1 MPNADPYPM
10 MWSHV
15 HINGETPEKPKTEL
29 PKYYEGETYFRY
41 NNFQHD
47 REDEHFYDDSNY
59 FGNPFEDD
67 FKSQREYKEEVND
80 NYSVLG
86 LKRSASDEDIKKA
99 FRDKARE
106 THPDK
111 GGDPD
116 EFRKVREA
124 YENLI

>member
-1 MPNADPYPM
+1 MSSFAHPL

-15 HINGETPEKPKTEL
+15 LLPGEKPFSNEL
-29 PKYYEGETYFRY
+29 PEYYKGDPFAYRYKYS
-41 NNFQHD
+41 NFE
-47 REDEHFYDDSNY
+47 REEHFYDDSNY

-67 FKSQREYKEEVND
+67 FKSRREYQEEENE

-86 LKRSASDEDIKKA
+86 LKRSASQEDIKQA

-111 GGDPD
+111 IGGDGE

-124 YENLI
+124 YECLIS